1 MNSKRGQGL
10 STNAIILI
18 ILGVIILVILILGF
32 TVGWNQILPF
42 LQENNVQTI
51 VNACNLECS
60 QGNQY
65 NFCTYPRTLNDGT
78 DKFPNVSCYD
88 LANEEIYSI
97 YGIDKCPAIPC
108 SETAE

>member
-10 STNAIILI
+10 STNTIILI

-51 VNACNLECS
+51 VNSCNLECS

-65 NFCTYPRTLNDGT
+65 NFCSYKRTLNDGT
-78 DKFPNVSCYD
+78 NDFPDVTCYD
-88 LANEEIYSI
+88 LANDEEYLI
-97 YGIDKCPAIPC
+97 YGVAKCPSITCTEP
-108 SETAE
+108 SG